1 MLDDDDFPSEESNT
15 AAIAEG
21 LRETLEELG
30 WSPAQLMDRM
40 RTLGDYRKPQTIM
53 RGLNRALAGE
63 IRPSGELIALT
74 RQMLR
79 FQRRLRRTFGNAVW
93 TQLPDGSHT
102 TQVPDFRITL
112 VPKTKGRWLVLVVH
126 KDGFSGPYPRWQET
140 LEAAKDMAF
149 ICVDSAQNFLE
160 DYAEQKALEA
170 AENAAV

>member
-1 MLDDDDFPSEESNT
+1 MLDDDDFPSPEHTTANLAEE
-15 AAIAEG
+15 
-21 LRETLEELG
+21 LRETLDELG

-40 RTLGDYRKPQTIM
+40 RSLGDYRKPQTIL

-93 TQLPDGSHT
+93 TQLADGSHT

-112 VPKTKGRWLVLVVH
+112 VPQSKGRWLVVVVH
-126 KDGFSGPYPRWQET
+126 KDGFSPPYPRWQDS
-140 LEAAKDMAF
+140 LEAAKNMAF
-149 ICVDSAQNFLE
+149 ISVDSAQNFLE
-160 DYAEQKALEA
+160 DYAAEQARESA
-170 AENAAV
+170 RS